1 MLKAQIKPGTE
12 YAFREHHSE
21 RTPFHRVRVLQHT
34 RGTKWRAEWIEP
46 SAGLVDYVD
55 SGQLVVPWKEHKA
68 FLKEEANA
76 ESIRQHNQ
84 RLGYDENSPIAR
96 ALYQV
101 FESIGDDV
109 SFYRG
114 ILRGSPEAVDRVKTR
129 AAMDPT
135 KRSPVA
141 YIDRQG
147 KLHLPFDE
155 AFELARMFCGAEPGA
170 VLVGVET
177 TERDWARQARRPGE
191 EYMVPLLNDY
201 RASWALIRQ
210 WAGHDAAVAQRET
223 EIQRLERLAWDAVY
237 ALQKAGLDKEAAK
250 LRRTIEKDRSSVGR
264 TIRRSMESECM
275 DPRSSLVSVALVRV
289 RKNHQ
294 C

>member
-1 MLKAQIKPGTE
+1 MLKAHIKPGTE
-12 YAFREHHSE
+12 YAFREQRSS
-21 RTPFHRVRVLQHT
+21 RTPFHRVRVVQHT

-46 SAGLVDYVD
+46 SPGLIDYVE

-68 FLKEEANA
+68 FLKEEASADALREHN
-76 ESIRQHNQ
+76 EST
-84 RLGYDENSPIAR
+84 GYEENSPIAN

-101 FESIGDDV
+101 FESVGDDV

-114 ILRGSPEAVDRVKTR
+114 ILSGSPEAVDRAKTR

-135 KRSPVA
+135 KRSPLA
-141 YIDRQG
+141 YINRQG

-155 AFELARMFCGAEPGA
+155 AFELARMFCGAEPA
-170 VLVGVET
+170 PVLAKVET
-177 TERDWARQARRPGE
+177 TERDWAQQARRPGE
-191 EYMVPLLNDY
+191 QYMVPLLNDY

-223 EIQRLERLAWDAVY
+223 EIQRLERLVWDAVY

-250 LRRTIEKDRSSVGR
+250 LRRAIETD
-264 TIRRSMESECM
+264 
-275 DPRSSLVSVALVRV
+275 
-289 RKNHQ
+289 
-294 C
+294 